1 MNFRNSISDT
11 KLKMVHLER
20 EMRRLENLQREEDL
34 HKLHEKLLGINREID
49 HLIIDANRSTGRIRG
64 SNSLI

>member
-20 EMRRLENLQREEDL
+20 EMKRLENLQRGEDL

-49 HLIIDANRSTGRIRG
+49 QLIIDANRSTGRIRG
-64 SNSLI
+64 SISSI